1 MKKTLHNDYEKVI
14 RFSVWSNYDVHII
27 FTDDI
32 VKSRMGRY
40 GTAGAAG
47 SGQTGAMHS
56 TTQDG
61 HSHLFYKPTASAE
74 IITHEAFHAIWC
86 MFNWAGVQDWD
97 NETTAYHLG
106 WLVGHITKF
115 QSKVVNEVLGVKSST
130 KKR

>member
-1 MKKTLHNDYEKVI
+1 MKLTRHGDLECTICFPVWASYKVH
-14 RFSVWSNYDVHII
+14 VI
-27 FTDDI
+27 FTADI
-32 VKSRMGRY
+32 VKSRMSRY

-56 TTQDG
+56 CTQDG
-61 HSHLFYKPTASAE
+61 HSHLFYKINAPAE
-74 IITHEAFHAIWC
+74 IITHEAWHAIWA
-86 MFNWAGVQDWD
+86 MFDWAGVEEWD

-115 QSKVVNEVLGVKSST
+115 QAKVLNIKSST